1 MRTLTLTA
9 AGLAASALLAFS
21 AQAATLTMVTDKSTY
36 NVGETITITVTGNS
50 QGESATNVI
59 GRITFDPTR
68 TTVLTQ
74 SQTQYVSFGGFIMWT
89 LGALNQQAT
98 NFKSFDQIG
107 GLSPLPVSNDPLIA
121 IATLSADAVG
131 VVDFSWVTTG
141 TDKLDFFSI
150 SQAAGQTVT
159 IIPEP
164 TTAALLGMGLL
175 GLAVAGRRR

>member
-1 MRTLTLTA
+1 MRTLTLIA
-9 AGLAASALLAFS
+9 AGLAASALLAFT

-36 NVGETITITVTGNS
+36 SVGETITITVTGNS
-50 QGESATNVI
+50 EGEATTSVI

-74 SQTQYVSFGGFIMWT
+74 TQTQYLSFGGFVMWS
-89 LGALNQQAT
+89 LGALNQQPT

-107 GLSPLPVSNDPLIA
+107 GLSPIPVSNDPLTA
-121 IATLSADAVG
+121 VATLSADALG
-131 VVDFSWVTTG
+131 VVNFNWVTTG
-141 TDKLDFFSI
+141 TDALNFFSV
-150 SQAAGQTVT
+150 SSGPGQTIT